1 MSPYATSLF
10 PDLLKI
16 LSDNSDEVVFQGL
29 SVLAEI
35 VNSTQSKGLPSAG
48 FVLFVNV

>member
-1 MSPYATSLF
+1 MKMSPHASSLF

-16 LSDNSDEVVFQGL
+16 LSDSSDEVVFQGL

-35 VNSTQSKGLPSAG
+35 VSSTHSKGL
-48 FVLFVNV
+48 